1 LSRSAAAV
9 STPPAWSW
17 GATTATRKL
26 ALIAAL
32 LGVAV
37 AMSLLIGRYPS
48 PGIIAPDRLATDDLA
63 QRIVFN
69 LRLPRILVALALGM
83 SLSAAGAVFQ
93 QIFANPLVDP
103 GFLGVSQGAAFGA
116 SLAIICW
123 GSTAWLVQ
131 ASAALF
137 AFAGLG
143 FSYLLA
149 RRARFGGSVLRLV
162 FAGIAVSALFSAG
175 VGALKY
181 MADPLS
187 QLPEITFWLLG
198 GLASIT
204 WPQFWSIAP
213 VVFVSLFVVYR
224 MRWRLNLLSLDDSTA
239 FSMGAAPGRERALLL
254 SAGVA
259 ATAAVVSVCGMVGWV
274 GLIVPHIARRLFGAD
289 ARYAVPAA
297 LLIGGLFGVLC
308 DDIARTLLAGEIP
321 IGILTSLIGALF
333 FIVIFMTYG
342 HGVEQR

>member
-1 LSRSAAAV
+1 MSRSTATLGAR
-9 STPPAWSW
+9 PAWIW
-17 GATTATRKL
+17 GARPATRRL
-26 ALIAAL
+26 WAIAVL
-32 LGVAV
+32 LGLVVAI
-37 AMSLLIGRYPS
+37 SLLLGRYPS
-48 PGIIAPDRLATDDLA
+48 PGFIAPDRLASDDLA

-69 LRLPRILVALALGM
+69 LRLPRILTALALGM
-83 SLSAAGAVFQ
+83 SLAAAGAVFQ
-93 QIFANPLVDP
+93 QIFGNPLVEP

-116 SLAIICW
+116 SLAILGW

-131 ASAALF
+131 GSAALF
-137 AFAGLG
+137 AFVGLAL
-143 FSYLLA
+143 SYILA

-181 MADPLS
+181 AADPLS

-213 VVFVSLFVVYR
+213 VVVVSLFVIYR
-224 MRWRLNLLSLDDSTA
+224 MRWRLNLLSLDDATA
-239 FSMGAAPGRERALLL
+239 FSLGASPGRERALLL
-254 SAGVA
+254 GCAVA
-259 ATAAVVSVCGMVGWV
+259 ATAAVVSVCGMVGWL

-289 ARYAVPAA
+289 ARDAVPAA
-297 LLIGGLFGVLC
+297 LLIGGIFGVLC

-333 FIVIFMTYG
+333 FFLIFMTYG
-342 HGVEQR
+342 HGSQER